1 MPKIEKID
9 KMAKPYFKKTRN
21 KSFMEI
27 PKEFEELENETEKWY
42 QEVWLLIII
51 FFLIYMCQFN

>member
-51 FFLIYMCQFN
+51 FF